1 MRILKNPSFI
11 ALTAFLCAAAL
22 VGLPRANAFKDKFK
36 DKNQQLNA
44 LAIEI
49 ESLRL
54 DQRMQ
59 AAQISRQNASY
70 KSQRKREN
78 ILNPVFQIT
87 GDSAVGSAVLVKHVV
102 TEDESYYLALS
113 CYHVIRD
120 ILEERGGTEIESV
133 FEQNREQVLFLS
145 GRMIAY
151 DTQVD
156 LALLRIDT
164 ELDLGKVAS
173 LAPRER
179 AKVIDTF
186 TEIYT
191 VGCPLGTPVQATSGE
206 ISREDWTMEAEDYWM
221 VSTPAYFGNSG
232 GGVFLAET
240 CELIG
245 IFSKIYTHGTYQP
258 QVITHMGLAVPIDV
272 IHNWLDE
279 IGFDLSKR

>member
-1 MRILKNPSFI
+1 MPK
-11 ALTAFLCAAAL
+11 
-22 VGLPRANAFKDKFK
+22 ANTLKDKFK

-44 LAIEI
+44 LSSEI

-54 DQRMQ
+54 GQRIQ

-70 KSQRKREN
+70 KSQRKRDN
-78 ILNPVFQIT
+78 ILNPVFQIA

-145 GRMIAY
+145 GKMIAY
-151 DTQVD
+151 DARVD

-164 ELDLGKVAS
+164 EHDLGRVAS
-173 LAPRER
+173 LAPRTR

-206 ISREDWTMEAEDYWM
+206 ISREDWTMEDEDYWM

-258 QVITHMGLAVPIDV
+258 QVITHMGLAVPINV
-272 IHNWLDE
+272 IHDWLDE

>member
-1 MRILKNPSFI
+1 MRLLKNPSFL
-11 ALTAFLCAAAL
+11 ALAALLCATAL
-22 VGLPRANAFKDKFK
+22 VGLPKVSTLKDKFK
-36 DKNQQLNA
+36 DKNQQLSA
-44 LAIEI
+44 LSNEI

-54 DQRMQ
+54 GQRIQ

-70 KSQRKREN
+70 KSQRKRDN

-102 TEDESYYLALS
+102 TEDESYYIALS

-120 ILEERGGTEIESV
+120 ILEEQDGTEIESV
-133 FEQNREQVLFLS
+133 FEQNREQALFLS
-145 GRMIAY
+145 GTMIAY
-151 DTQVD
+151 DAQVD
-156 LALLRIDT
+156 LALLRIET
-164 ELDLGKVAS
+164 ELDLGRVAS
-173 LAPRER
+173 LAPRTR
-179 AKVIDTF
+179 DKVIDTF

-272 IHNWLDE
+272 IHDWLDE